1 MSLIAHVMKY
11 IAYFFPGP
19 NYPAAFMKIL
29 HTADWHLGKRLQ
41 DFQRLQEQQTVLE
54 EIVDIADREQAD
66 LIIVAGDLFDTFNP
80 DPKAEDLL
88 YSTLKKLTVGG
99 SRPVLA
105 IAGNH
110 DNPDRIEA
118 QDHFGRECGIIFAGF
133 PKTEVRS
140 YELSCEAKLL
150 QSAPGFIE
158 LKLPRHDAPVRII
171 LTPYANESRMRSYFG
186 QTSFGDELRQQLQQ
200 HWATLADTFMDDKGI
215 NLLAA
220 HLFVMKRGGEQPE
233 ESDDERSILQ
243 VGGASVVYTD
253 MIPPQVQYTALGHLH
268 RYQEIAGGPSPVIYS
283 SSPLAYSFAEA
294 DQQKYV
300 VLVEAE
306 PGVPVTVTP
315 IPLKTGKRL
324 LRPRFKQVAEA
335 VDWLKENPN
344 CYAEITLQTP
354 TYLTSEERREL
365 QQAHE
370 SLVTIIPDVRDVEL
384 PEQETTQTIDL
395 TQSMESLFADYFKSK
410 NKGQE
415 PNDRLQLLFKEILAT
430 ESE

>member
-1 MSLIAHVMKY
+1 
-11 IAYFFPGP
+11 
-19 NYPAAFMKIL
+19 MKIL

-41 DFQRLQEQQTVLE
+41 DFQRLQEQQNVLD
-54 EIVDIADREQAD
+54 EIIKIADREQVD
-66 LIIVAGDLFDTFNP
+66 LVLVAGDLFDTFNP

-88 YSTLKKLTVGG
+88 YSTLKKLAAGG
-99 SRPVLA
+99 SRPVVA

-118 QDHFGRECGIIFAGF
+118 QDHFARECGIIFAGF
-133 PKTEVRS
+133 PKTEVHS

-150 QSAPGFIE
+150 RSVPGFVE
-158 LKLPRHDAPVRII
+158 LKLPRHAAPVRII

-186 QTSFGDELRQQLQQ
+186 LTSFGDELRQELQQ
-200 HWATLADTFMDDKGI
+200 HWATLADAYMDKRGV
-215 NLLAA
+215 NLLMA

-243 VGGASVVYTD
+243 VGGASVIYTD
-253 MIPPQVQYTALGHLH
+253 MIPAQVQYTALGHLH
-268 RYQEIAGGPSPVIYS
+268 RYQEIAGGPGPVVYS

-300 VLVEAE
+300 VLIDAK
-306 PGVPVTVTP
+306 PGKPVVVTP
-315 IPLKTGKRL
+315 QPLEAGKRL
-324 LRPRFKQVAEA
+324 LRPKFKRVDDA
-335 VDWLKENPN
+335 VDWLKQNPD

-354 TYLTSEERREL
+354 TYLTSEERRQL

-370 SLVTIIPDVRDVEL
+370 SLVTIIPDVRDTAEDTEEESA
-384 PEQETTQTIDL
+384 PAIDL
-395 TQSMESLFADYFKSK
+395 TQSIETLFGNYFKNK

-415 PNDRLQLLFKEILAT
+415 PNERLQQLFKEILAT
-430 ESE
+430 EPE

>member
-1 MSLIAHVMKY
+1 MKY
-11 IAYFFPGP
+11 IAYFFLKPSG
-19 NYPAAFMKIL
+19 FSDLMKIL
-29 HTADWHLGKRLQ
+29 HTADWHLGKRLL
-41 DFQRLQEQQTVLE
+41 DFQRFQEQQTVLE
-54 EIVDIADREQAD
+54 EIVAIADREQVD
-66 LIIVAGDLFDTFNP
+66 LVIIAGDLFDTFNP

-88 YSTLKKLTVGG
+88 YSTLKNLTAGG
-99 SRPVLA
+99 RRPVVA

-150 QSAPGFIE
+150 RSAPGFIE
-158 LKLPRHDAPVRII
+158 LKLPKQDAPVRIV

-200 HWATLADTFMDDKGI
+200 HWAILADTFMDEKGV

-268 RYQEIAGGPSPVIYS
+268 RYQSIAGGPSPVVYS

-300 VLVEAE
+300 ILVDAE
-306 PGVPVTVTP
+306 PGETVTVTP
-315 IPLKTGKRL
+315 VALKTGKRL
-324 LRPRFKQVAEA
+324 LRPRFKKVTEA

-344 CYAEITLQTP
+344 CYAEITLQTT

-370 SLVTIIPDVRDVEL
+370 SLVTIIPDVRDVDI
-384 PEQETTQTIDL
+384 PEQEATQAIDL
-395 TQSMESLFADYFKSK
+395 TQSMESLFTDYFKSK

-415 PNDRLQLLFKEILAT
+415 PNDRLQQLFKEILAT

>member
-1 MSLIAHVMKY
+1 
-11 IAYFFPGP
+11 
-19 NYPAAFMKIL
+19 MKIL

-41 DFQRLQEQQTVLE
+41 DFQRLQEQRDVLA
-54 EIVDIADREQAD
+54 EIVQVADREDVD
-66 LIIVAGDLFDTFNP
+66 LVLVAGDLFDTFNP

-88 YSTLKKLTVGG
+88 YSTLKELTANGRRTV
-99 SRPVLA
+99 VA

-110 DNPDRIEA
+110 DSPDRIEA

-150 QSAPGFIE
+150 CSAPGFIE

-171 LTPYANESRMRSYFG
+171 LTPYANETRLRSYLG
-186 QTSFGDELRQQLQQ
+186 MISLDDELRHHLHQ
-200 HWATLADTFMDDKGI
+200 HWAALADTYMDEQGI
-215 NLLAA
+215 NLLMA

-253 MIPPQVQYTALGHLH
+253 LIPSQIQYTALGHLH
-268 RYQEIAGGPSPVIYS
+268 RYQQIAGGPSPVIYS

-300 VLVEAE
+300 VLIDAE
-306 PGVPVTVTP
+306 PGQPVTVTP
-315 IPLKTGKRL
+315 VPLATGKRL
-324 LRPRFKQVAEA
+324 LRPKFKRVDEA
-335 VDWLKENPN
+335 VDWLRENPN

-354 TYLTSEERREL
+354 TFLTSDERRQL

-370 SLVTIIPDVRDVEL
+370 SLVTIIPDVRDVEET
-384 PEQETTQTIDL
+384 EQESAPAIDL
-395 TQSMESLFADYFKSK
+395 TQSMEALFTSYFKNK

-415 PNDRLQLLFKEILAT
+415 PNERLQHLFKEILAT
-430 ESE
+430 EPE

>member
-1 MSLIAHVMKY
+1 
-11 IAYFFPGP
+11 
-19 NYPAAFMKIL
+19 MKIV

-41 DFQRLQEQQTVLE
+41 DFQRLQEQQNVLD
-54 EIVDIADREQAD
+54 EIIQIADQEQAD
-66 LIIVAGDLFDTFNP
+66 LVVVAGDLFDTFNP

-88 YSTLKKLTVGG
+88 YSTLKKLTAGG
-99 SRPVLA
+99 SRPVVA

-150 QSAPGFIE
+150 RSAPGFIE
-158 LKLPRHDAPVRII
+158 LKLPRHDSPVRII
-171 LTPYANESRMRSYFG
+171 LTPYANETRMRSYFG
-186 QTSFGDELRQQLQQ
+186 QTSFGDELRQQLQD
-200 HWATLADTFMDDKGI
+200 HWAALANTYMDEQGV
-215 NLLAA
+215 NLLTT

-253 MIPPQVQYTALGHLH
+253 MIPPQIQYTALGHLH

-294 DQQKYV
+294 DQQKFV
-300 VLVEAE
+300 VLIEAE
-306 PGVPVTVTP
+306 PGQAVTVTP
-315 IPLKTGKRL
+315 MPLKTGKRL
-324 LRPRFKQVAEA
+324 LRPRFKRVDEA
-335 VDWLKENPN
+335 VNWLKQNPD

-365 QQAHE
+365 QQAHD
-370 SLVTIIPDVRDVEL
+370 SLVTIIPDVRDVKSMEK
-384 PEQETTQTIDL
+384 ETAPAIDL
-395 TQSMESLFADYFKSK
+395 TQSMETLFADYFKSK

-415 PNDRLQLLFKEILAT
+415 PNERLQQLFKEILAT

>member
-1 MSLIAHVMKY
+1 
-11 IAYFFPGP
+11 
-19 NYPAAFMKIL
+19 MKIL

-41 DFQRLQEQQTVLE
+41 DFQRLQEQRDVLA
-54 EIVDIADREQAD
+54 EITEIANREDVD
-66 LIIVAGDLFDTFNP
+66 LVLVAGDLFDTFNP

-88 YSTLKKLTVGG
+88 YSTLKELTANGKRTV
-99 SRPVLA
+99 VA

-150 QSAPGFIE
+150 CSAPGFIE
-158 LKLPRHDAPVRII
+158 LKLHQHEYPVRII
-171 LTPYANESRMRSYFG
+171 LTPYANETRLRSYLG
-186 QTSFGDELRQQLQQ
+186 MVSLDDELRQHLHQ
-200 HWATLADTFMDDKGI
+200 HWAALADTYMDGQGV
-215 NLLAA
+215 NLLMA

-253 MIPPQVQYTALGHLH
+253 MIPPQIQYTALGHLH
-268 RYQEIAGGPSPVIYS
+268 RYQQLAGGPSPVVYS

-300 VLVEAE
+300 VIIEAE
-306 PGVPVTVTP
+306 PGQAVLVNP
-315 IPLKTGKRL
+315 IPLATGKRL
-324 LRPRFKQVAEA
+324 LRPKFKRVDEA
-335 VDWLKENPN
+335 VNWLNENPN
-344 CYAEITLQTP
+344 CYAEITMQT
-354 TYLTSEERREL
+354 TTFLTSDERRQL

-370 SLVTIIPDVRDVEL
+370 SLVTIIPDLQDVDE
-384 PEQETTQTIDL
+384 PDKEEATAIDL
-395 TQSMESLFADYFKSK
+395 TQSMEALFTSYFKNK

-415 PNDRLQLLFKEILAT
+415 PNERLQHLFKEILAT
-430 ESE
+430 DPE